1 LIANSFFIH
10 ETEKLQRREPVIP
23 GLLSQKLLN
32 IMTVVL
38 CSHKRDGLRMSAVD
52 CDGINPYQ
60 RDKLEWC
67 CQRLISSVGEGGKRG
82 VVYSLRR
89 RVLIKRLRLVS
100 LLGVCQWLVDL
111 LVVVFNQ
118 NGDLLLNQVW
128 LLLDDRDDFVHRLR
142 YRYGDVLH
150 DGHDVWFGNPNRHWD
165 GVRFRDRNGLGNV
178 DDVWFWYLNWYRDGV
193 GFRDWEGLRHRHWLQ
208 DRVGSVDVLDNWDNH
223 VFGDKL
229 RNRQRLEDRIWLRDE
244 DLLVNWIGF
253 RDGNVF
259 RHVFDD
265 DLHRLGVFYV
275 SIFIS
280 SITARCKYSGD
291 GTQKYQ

>member
-1 LIANSFFIH
+1 
-10 ETEKLQRREPVIP
+10 
-23 GLLSQKLLN
+23 
-32 IMTVVL
+32 M
-38 CSHKRDGLRMSAVD
+38 RDGLRVSVVD
-52 CDGINPYQ
+52 CDDINPYQ

-67 CQRLISSVGEGGKRG
+67 CQRLISLLFEKREQSVEREEKGGV

-89 RVLIKRLRLVS
+89 RVLKRLRLVS

-118 NGDLLLNQVW
+118 DGDLLLNQVW

-142 YRYGDVLH
+142 YRYRDVLH
-150 DGHDVWFGNPNRHWD
+150 NGHDIWFGNLNRHWD
-165 GVRFRDRNGLGNV
+165 RVRFRDRNSLGNV

-244 DLLVNWIGF
+244 DLLVNWIRF
-253 RDGNVF
+253 RDGNMF
-259 RHVFDD
+259 RHVFHD

-275 SIFIS
+275 SILIS
-280 SITARCKYSGD
+280 SITARCKCSGD
-291 GTQKYQ
+291 STQKYQ